1 VRREVRKLNITQQIK
16 DLRDLYDAQD
26 PDMAD
31 LTVQDGNLSMDQEEV
46 DALIKQV
53 ADLPQ
58 PLAIKEE
65 VMSDLDQ
72 TLTSESEST

>member
-1 VRREVRKLNITQQIK
+1 MRREVRKLNITQQIK

-26 PDMAD
+26 PDMVD
-31 LTVQDGNLSMDQEEV
+31 MTVQDGNLSMDQEEV
-46 DALIKQV
+46 DALIKQI

-72 TLTSESEST
+72 SLTSESEST

>member
-1 VRREVRKLNITQQIK
+1 MRREVRKLDIMQQIK
-16 DLRDLYDAQD
+16 DLRDLYDAHD

-31 LTVQDGNLSMDQEEV
+31 LTVQDDHLSMDQEEV
-46 DALIKQV
+46 DALIKQI

-72 TLTSESEST
+72 TLTSESDST

>member
-1 VRREVRKLNITQQIK
+1 MRREVRKLNITQQIK

-26 PDMAD
+26 PDMVD
-31 LTVQDGNLSMDQEEV
+31 MTVQDGNLSMDQEEV

>member
-1 VRREVRKLNITQQIK
+1 MRREVRKLNITQQIK

-26 PDMAD
+26 PDMVD
-31 LTVQDGNLSMDQEEV
+31 MKGQDGNLSMDQEEV